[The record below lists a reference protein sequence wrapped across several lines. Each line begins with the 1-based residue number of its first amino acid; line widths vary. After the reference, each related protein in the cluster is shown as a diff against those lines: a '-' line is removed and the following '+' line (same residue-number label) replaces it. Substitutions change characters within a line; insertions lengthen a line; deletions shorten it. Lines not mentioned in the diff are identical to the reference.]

1 MRALTVLFLIIS
13 VATSA
18 RSSAALAEHDP
29 GEGYSFDIPRTRSA
43 ISQRVAV
50 TEFPLSNL
58 SSDSQARVNQAIE
71 LSHGFWTF
79 EAERQLREVIKQNP
93 SHPMP
98 YALAA
103 MVQTIFESGDFERG
117 DNYFAKAQETLTA
130 YKESLTER
138 ERDWFSAIAEL
149 YNENLPT
156 VPERRVAHVN
166 KLQALSLKYP
176 EDLEAKAFLA
186 LGNWL
191 YKILPGNSPEA
202 ERQHLITSTD
212 QLINE
217 ILAKS
222 PRHPAH
228 HYKIHL
234 WNNGK
239 DDFRALD
246 SARASGPAQP
256 QTAHLWHMPAH
267 IFRNTLDRYYA
278 LRQVEV
284 AHRVDHKQMLER
296 RLMPSI
302 VHNYYH
308 NYRDFALGLKSGAGQ
323 IRDAIS
329 QAAGIL
335 KFGRLPT
342 PTSRAAHSTLASG
355 MLRYIEQY
363 QHWGLLEDLVGG
375 GYLDGLSTSDVILNQ
390 KYLSDV
396 LRLRIRAMT
405 ATSQRFARHNSEAA
419 VLLKQLENLANEAAR
434 AGEPGK
440 PVMAAYED
448 ARLWYEVAIRRPSRD
463 VPEYFLTKLSG
474 LKLTPASQLLLLAQE
489 LAHSEIAESTA
500 QALLSDRKSLQI
512 TDHLNLL
519 AYYLAPE
526 YSASRDV
533 GIISDLER
541 AATLAIT
548 PPVAASDFEELK
560 LAGLHPDLMKRII
573 ENGISHHNAR
583 VANPPKELQYLED
596 INMDAMGP
604 LTPQMYA
611 WPEYRGQNQDAANV
625 FATPSQGRYK
635 LFVFAVGPACP
646 LCVEQLKKLDAA
658 KETLK
663 GLGIDLYAVTLSGDP
678 AFSIPTVG
686 DQNRALHKGFGI
698 WDEFSERPLHGV
710 VFINERRQMLWDSV
724 TEHAINDVD
733 FLVEEFA
740 RLTKIQKNSKNQIGF
755 KSLRIK

>member
-1 MRALTVLFLIIS
+1 MGVFPLLFLIIS
-13 VATSA
+13 VAMSA
-18 RSSAALAEHDP
+18 ITSAALAEHDP

-58 SSDSQARVNQAIE
+58 SSDSQARVNQAIG

-79 EAERQLREVIKQNP
+79 EAERQLREVIKQHPN
-93 SHPMP
+93 HPMP

-117 DNYFAKAQETLTA
+117 DNYFAKAQETLAA
-130 YKESLTER
+130 YKEPISKR
-138 ERDWFSAIAEL
+138 ERAWFSAIAEL
-149 YNENLPT
+149 YNESLPT
-156 VPERRVAHVN
+156 VPERRIAHVN
-166 KLQALSLKYP
+166 KLQALSSKYP

-202 ERQHLITSTD
+202 ERQQLTAATD

-239 DDFRALD
+239 DDFKALD
-246 SARASGPAQP
+246 SARAIGPAQP

-284 AHRVDHKQMLER
+284 AHRVDHRQMLER

-323 IRDAIS
+323 VQDAIS

-342 PTSRAAHSTLASG
+342 PTSRAAHSTLASA
-355 MLRYIEQY
+355 MLRCVEQY

-375 GYLDGLSTSDVILNQ
+375 GYLDGLSSGDVILDQ

-405 ATSQRFARHNSEAA
+405 ATTQRFESHSAEVTA
-419 VLLKQLENLANEAAR
+419 LLKQLEQLANEASK
-434 AGEPGK
+434 AGDPGK

-448 ARLWYEVAIRRPSRD
+448 ARLWYEVAIRRPSSD
-463 VPEYFLTKLSG
+463 VPEYFLTKLSD
-474 LKLTPASQLLLLAQE
+474 LKLTPASQMLLLAQE
-489 LAHSEIAESTA
+489 LGHLETAETIA
-500 QALLSDRKSLQI
+500 QALLSNRKSLQI

-519 AYYLAPE
+519 AYYLTPDASAPSDSE
-526 YSASRDV
+526 LTP
-533 GIISDLER
+533 DLER

-548 PPVAASDFEELK
+548 PPVAHADFAELK
-560 LAGLHPDLMKRII
+560 LASLHPDLMKRII
-573 ENGISHHNAR
+573 ENGISHHAAR
-583 VANPPKELQYLED
+583 VANPPKELRYLED

-604 LTPQMYA
+604 STPQSYA
-611 WPEYRGQNQDAANV
+611 WPEYRGQNQDAAKA
-625 FATPSQGRYK
+625 FATPTQGRYK
-635 LFVFAVGPACP
+635 LFVFAVGPSCP

-663 GLGIDLYAVTLSGDP
+663 GRGLDLYAVTLSGDP
-678 AFSIPTVG
+678 AFSIPTVA
-686 DQNRALHKGFGI
+686 DTNRALHKGFRI

-710 VFINERRQMLWDSV
+710 VLINERRQMLWDSV

-733 FLVEEFA
+733 FLVEEFS
-740 RLTKIQKNSKNQIGF
+740 RLTKIQKNSKSLNGF
-755 KSLRIK
+755 KSLRIN